1 MLGIYRPPKP
11 LGDKYYENLEV
22 ELNDLLTGDLNLD
35 RLRPERRE
43 GKLLLDL
50 EDFYNLTCLVDRPTR
65 VTQTSTTLIDVM
77 LTNRPDAFISSSI
90 INAGL
95 SDNALIYGIMNMK
108 VKHYPVR

>member
-1 MLGIYRPPKP
+1 MAIDTTIASKNILMLGIYRPPKP

-50 EDFYNLTCLVDRPTR
+50 EDFYNLTCLVDCPTR
-65 VTQTSTTLIDVM
+65 VT
-77 LTNRPDAFISSSI
+77 
-90 INAGL
+90 
-95 SDNALIYGIMNMK
+95 
-108 VKHYPVR
+108 